1 MKIKAGK
8 SEMLGALNIIKNF
21 ISSSTTLQLLSN
33 ILFEAEGDTLYL
45 SATDM
50 DISAKIKC
58 PIGKVE
64 KEGKTTIPKKLIQL
78 ISEFPE
84 ADVIIEVDK
93 TDNIKVQSSGLKAK
107 YNMKGL
113 PAEDFPALQPE
124 DKKLESIVMSQA
136 SLKTIIGNIAYA
148 ALKDSS
154 KRNLNGVLFSMSG
167 TVLETVATD
176 AHRLAYMKT
185 DLKVSVKTKFEFIVP
200 LKTILEVE
208 KVLET
213 SEDKNITIN
222 FYDKLIEFKLEDL
235 DIVSRVI
242 DEKFPGFNQVIPKD
256 TKMKGIVNRDA
267 LQSAIKRATAITS
280 DKAKTI
286 VLKFEEDKLYIN
298 TSAADEGEAF
308 DEIDIKYTGDPCEVT
323 YNANYILDL
332 LKIVKTEDVEI
343 KLVSATNPGIIKP
356 VGDDSFI
363 YIVMPIRK

>member
-1 MKIKAGK
+1 
-8 SEMLGALNIIKNF
+8 
-21 ISSSTTLQLLSN
+21 
-33 ILFEAEGDTLYL
+33 
-45 SATDM
+45 
-50 DISAKIKC
+50 
-58 PIGKVE
+58 
-64 KEGKTTIPKKLIQL
+64 
-78 ISEFPE
+78 
-84 ADVIIEVDK
+84 
-93 TDNIKVQSSGLKAK
+93 
-107 YNMKGL
+107 
-113 PAEDFPALQPE
+113 
-124 DKKLESIVMSQA
+124 
-136 SLKTIIGNIAYA
+136 
-148 ALKDSS
+148 
-154 KRNLNGVLFSMSG
+154 
-167 TVLETVATD
+167 
-176 AHRLAYMKT
+176 MKT